1 MAVLDK
7 NKLKQKLEIS
17 KFRLL
22 QDRFCFFGILA
33 LYFKYEIH
41 DDIPT
46 ACTDGKKIMFG
57 TEFLN
62 SLSLSQL
69 NWIIAHEVMHVA
81 NGHIRRQG
89 ARRHDLWN
97 IAADYTIHSILKE
110 FEDDMFKMPE
120 GCLYDKKYNGMSSEQ
135 VYQELYQEVGADMDA
150 RDKKIQ
156 ELLDKLADDHSQ
168 WGQGEGGDKGDKDGE
183 GSGDGEGAEGCGTV
197 SDEEWQQR
205 MTNAAKQAS
214 GKMAGKMPG
223 FLKKILDKLQ
233 PPKKDWRTLL
243 QEFVVPEIFDYSFN
257 PPDRRYSDGVC
268 MLPDLND
275 VDETVKNLVFFVD
288 ISGSMS
294 EQDILEVYSEVVGA
308 ISQFSSM
315 TGYLG
320 YFDTQV
326 YNFERFEDISD
337 VLKNKPHSG
346 GGTEFEACFEYLQET
361 DKLDIEDISGIV
373 ILTDGWCGYG
383 RSEELSNGIN
393 TMWVM
398 TESNIPEAPFGRTI
412 YLRDKKED

>member
-1 MAVLDK
+1 MSIDK
-7 NKLKQKLEIS
+7 GKLKQKLEIA

-57 TEFLN
+57 TEFLDK
-62 SLSLSQL
+62 LSLSQL
-69 NWIIAHEVMHVA
+69 NWIIAHEIMHVS

-89 ARRHDLWN
+89 SRRHDLWN
-97 IAADYTIHSILKE
+97 IAADYAIHSILKD

-120 GCLYDKKYNGMSSEQ
+120 GVLYDKKYNNMSAEQ
-135 VYQELYQEVGADMDA
+135 IYQEVYQELGGADRDEL
-150 RDKKIQ
+150 DKKLKK
-156 ELLDKLADDHSQ
+156 LLDKLADDHSK
-168 WGQGEGGDKGDKDGE
+168 WGNGQGNGEDSEEGEGGMGE
-183 GSGDGEGAEGCGTV
+183 V

-214 GKMAGKMPG
+214 GKMQGKMPR
-223 FLKKILDKLQ
+223 FLKKILDKLN

-243 QEFVVPEIFDYSFN
+243 QEFITPEVFDYSFN
-257 PPDRRYSDGVC
+257 PPDRRHSGSEC

-275 VDETVKNLVFFVD
+275 VDETVKDVVFFID

-294 EQDILEVYSEVVGA
+294 ESDIIDVYSEVAGA
-308 ISQFSSM
+308 VAQFSSF

-320 YFDTQV
+320 YFDTKV
-326 YNFERFEDISD
+326 HNFQRFEDISD
-337 VLKNKPHSG
+337 ILKNKPHSG
-346 GGTEFEACFEYLQET
+346 GGTEFEACFEFLNET
-361 DKLDIEDISGIV
+361 DKLNIDDVAGIV
-373 ILTDGWCGYG
+373 ILTDGYCSMG
-383 RSEELSNGIN
+383 RSEELSRGIN
-393 TMWVM
+393 TLWVM
-398 TESNIPEAPFGRTI
+398 TTPDLPASPFGRTI
-412 YLRDKKED
+412 YLHDKTED